1 MTCAPDLSPAP
12 ISLLWT
18 FSSTSM
24 SFFDCTQG
32 LNCSSSLVQ
41 PHQCQV
47 QGTIPALLLLT
58 TLLLIVARMPRA
70 QLAHVR
76 HVNQDLRVLSHQAP
90 FQAVYPKPVIFHKV
104 VFTQGQDLWQNF
116 QLCSKPK
123 PSKKM
128 FARRLQNFEPW
139 TKQNSL
145 HQWRNIRLVKLKL
158 VTMFLLVT
166 VVRRYIEKC

>member
-104 VFTQGQDLWQNF
+104 VFTKGRTCGKISSYVPNPSLLRKCLPEGCRILNLGQN
-116 QLCSKPK
+116 KI
-123 PSKKM
+123 
-128 FARRLQNFEPW
+128 A
-139 TKQNSL
+139 
-145 HQWRNIRLVKLKL
+145 
-158 VTMFLLVT
+158 
-166 VVRRYIEKC
+166 YISGEISD